1 MNQRIQE
8 LALQAELPVIDGEWD
23 YNDREILRREDGEWR
38 VATPAEI
45 ISLLF
50 ACEKGREKF
59 AALIVRECR
68 KYLES
73 EAERLYALSAQ
84 ESNPNFQSNFE
95 ICAEKCYDNIQ
106 GLKEHFGVE
115 R

>member
-1 MNQRIQE
+1 MNERIKE
-8 LALQAELPVIDGEWD
+8 LAHEAGLPT
-23 YNDREILRREDGEWR
+23 YNPEGIPTKL
-38 VATPAEI
+38 
-45 ISLLF
+45 
-50 ACEKGREKF
+50 EKF
-59 AALIVRECR
+59 AELIVRECG
-68 KYLES
+68 KYLEA

-115 R
+115 E

>member
-1 MNQRIQE
+1 MYQIGISPMNERILE
-8 LALQAELPVIDGEWD
+8 LAKQSGLWFVTP
-23 YNDREILRREDGEWR
+23 REDLIDDF
-38 VATPAEI
+38 AE
-45 ISLLF
+45 
-50 ACEKGREKF
+50 
-59 AALIVRECR
+59 LIVRECG

-73 EAERLYALSAQ
+73 EAERLYALSAK

-115 R
+115 E

>member
-1 MNQRIQE
+1 MNDRIRE
-8 LALQAELPVIDGEWD
+8 LAEQAGEYVNEVYTPPVRIKTPGKIW
-23 YNDREILRREDGEWR
+23 EDGHIEWH
-38 VATPAEI
+38 TH
-45 ISLLF
+45 F
-50 ACEKGREKF
+50 NQKF
-59 AALIVRECR
+59 AELIVRECGQ
-68 KYLES
+68 YLES

-115 R
+115 E

>member
-1 MNQRIQE
+1 MNIRIKE
-8 LALQAELPVIDGEWD
+8 LAEQAWDSLIDEMGDVIS
-23 YNDREILRREDGEWR
+23 EDGSLNSDFLHTYVQR
-38 VATPAEI
+38 FAE
-45 ISLLF
+45 
-50 ACEKGREKF
+50 
-59 AALIVRECR
+59 LIVRECG

-115 R
+115 E

>member
-1 MNQRIQE
+1 MNERIKELVGRAEAYAYEHEEHWHDGPDWQE
-8 LALQAELPVIDGEWD
+8 LF
-23 YNDREILRREDGEWR
+23 N
-38 VATPAEI
+38 
-45 ISLLF
+45 
-50 ACEKGREKF
+50 KKF
-59 AALIVRECR
+59 ALLIVQECG

-115 R
+115 IGE

>member
-1 MNQRIQE
+1 MNQRIKQLLGQAHDQAVPE
-8 LALQAELPVIDGEWD
+8 TWTTLSSEQLEKVYDKFAEL
-23 YNDREILRREDGEWR
+23 
-38 VATPAEI
+38 
-45 ISLLF
+45 
-50 ACEKGREKF
+50 
-59 AALIVRECR
+59 IVQECR

-115 R
+115 E

>member
-1 MNQRIQE
+1 MNELIKKLMEQAGLQPYYDAQE
-8 LALQAELPVIDGEWD
+8 GQIERFAE
-23 YNDREILRREDGEWR
+23 
-38 VATPAEI
+38 
-45 ISLLF
+45 
-50 ACEKGREKF
+50 
-59 AALIVRECR
+59 LIVRECG

-115 R
+115 E

>member
-1 MNQRIQE
+1 MNERIRE
-8 LALQAELPVIDGEWD
+8 LAEQAGEYVNEVYTPPVRSKTPGKIW
-23 YNDREILRREDGEWR
+23 EDGHVDWH
-38 VATPAEI
+38 I
-45 ISLLF
+45 QF
-50 ACEKGREKF
+50 NQKF
-59 AALIVRECR
+59 AELIVRECG